1 MLRLVDLEVTR
12 TSQIY
17 RFTGSF
23 STSIGDRRRGA
34 AMLRQ
39 VFYHEPV
46 RYENVATHAVDRSD
60 HRTGD
65 PMRCWQVFHA

>member
-1 MLRLVDLEVTR
+1 
-12 TSQIY
+12 
-17 RFTGSF
+17 
-23 STSIGDRRRGA
+23 
-34 AMLRQ
+34 MLRQ

-65 PMRCWQVFHA
+65 PTRCRQAFHA